1 MYLDNNR
8 VTTTINQPQRRKLW
22 SPPERIN
29 PVFENNIKP
38 LDRNS
43 IINSEDKETAIFW
56 HIAKSGGT
64 TIKSIYKCMRKVM
77 TVRVGVEHKW
87 GHDTEE
93 ELVIFEPGSTGMLTV
108 NADTLS
114 PSGIIKA
121 AEMGLVESHLVDI
134 IVTTNINYAIDH
146 LYSPDH
152 KGIAFALFRHPVKRL
167 ISKFYYVQTATW
179 ERSYRPEVSIMFVYV
194 CISCLYYIIC
204 VFFYCTHSKSNTQ

>member
-1 MYLDNNR
+1 MIRRGRLKVVTTTVIGVCVICLINIYLDNKR
-8 VTTTINQPQRRKLW
+8 VTIINQPQRRKLW
-22 SPPERIN
+22 SPLERIN

-64 TIKSIYKCMRKVM
+64 TVKTLYKCMRKVM
-77 TVRVGVEHKW
+77 TVRVGTDSKW
-87 GHDTEE
+87 GHDIEE

-179 ERSYRPEVSIMFVYV
+179 ERSYRPEVSFMF
-194 CISCLYYIIC
+194 I
-204 VFFYCTHSKSNTQ
+204 